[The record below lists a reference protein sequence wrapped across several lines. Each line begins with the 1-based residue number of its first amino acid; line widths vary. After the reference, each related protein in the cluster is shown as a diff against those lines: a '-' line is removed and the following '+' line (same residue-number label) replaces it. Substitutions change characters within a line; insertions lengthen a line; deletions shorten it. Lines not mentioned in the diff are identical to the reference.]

1 MRVLQRFERMRLYTD
16 MADMALLE
24 CQALG
29 DEQVVDRVR
38 AGDSW
43 LYELLMRRYNQ
54 RVYRVIR
61 SVLIDNSEA
70 EDVLQEAWVRAYE
83 HLDQFKGRASFS
95 TWVTKIAYY
104 EALARAR
111 KSKRW
116 TRLEDPEGEIMPE
129 ASRRLSN
136 TDTPEEQAMR
146 AQLGRMLQAA
156 VDGLPVSY
164 RCVFVLREVEHLNTS
179 EAAECLG
186 LSEEAVK
193 TRLHRSRALLRRD
206 LEGRAGSAIA
216 EAYSFMGDRCDRSV
230 ARVLERIGFGGNG
243 KPPEGGRAG
252 GDGHVY

>member
-1 MRVLQRFERMRLYTD
+1 MMS
-16 MADMALLE
+16 LE
-24 CQALG
+24 CQGLG

-38 AGDSW
+38 SGDSG

-61 SVLIDNSEA
+61 SVLIDHNEA

-83 HLDQFKGRASFS
+83 HLDQFRGRASFS

-111 KSKRW
+111 RNKRRK
-116 TRLEDPEGEIMPE
+116 TLEDPEGEIMPE
-129 ASRRLSN
+129 ASRRLSK
-136 TDTPEEQAMR
+136 TETPEEQAMR

-156 VDGLPVSY
+156 VDELPVSY
-164 RCVFVLREVEHLNTS
+164 RSVFMLREVERLNTS
-179 EAAECLG
+179 ETAECLG

-216 EAYSFMGDRCDRSV
+216 EAYSFMGERCDRSV
-230 ARVLERIGFGGNG
+230 ARVLERISFRETG
-243 KPPEGGRAG
+243 KPPERGRLEET
-252 GDGHVY
+252 

>member
-1 MRVLQRFERMRLYTD
+1 MPALQRFARMRLYTD
-16 MADMALLE
+16 MGTLE
-24 CQALG
+24 CQGLG

-38 AGDSW
+38 RGDSG

-61 SVLIDNSEA
+61 SVLIDNNEA

-83 HLDQFKGRASFS
+83 HLEQFEGRASFS

-104 EALARAR
+104 EALARAHR
-111 KSKRW
+111 NKQRAP
-116 TRLEDPEGEIMPE
+116 LEDLKGEIMPE
-129 ASRRLSN
+129 ASRMLPK
-136 TDTPEEQAMR
+136 TETPEEQAMR

-156 VDGLPVSY
+156 VDELPVSY
-164 RCVFVLREVEHLNTS
+164 RSVFMLREVEQLNTS
-179 EAAECLG
+179 ETAECLG

-216 EAYSFMGDRCDRSV
+216 EAYSFMGERCDRSV
-230 ARVLERIGFGGNG
+230 ARVLERISFGETANPTERG
-243 KPPEGGRAG
+243 AVG
-252 GDGHVY
+252 GDVDGC